1 MNTTSR
7 IGKIARLPHSI
18 REQLNLKLHDGIP
31 AKSILPWL
39 NSLPEVKAILAADFD
54 NRPISKQN
62 LSEWKHGGHRDWLLQ
77 YHASQFLQ
85 FLPSDVPRASSPAS
99 STGVPPTEF
108 EDATKSNPSS
118 VQSQNHPDEFTHH
131 ASRITSKLLLWTQ
144 LQYTTMARYIDSETD
159 PDRKWAALRQF
170 ANDISRL
177 RRSTLADD
185 YLQIQRDWLSLS
197 QSNTADKKEKEFW
210 KWTQRPDIE
219 KKLFPE
225 RRPGLTHEQ
234 LYQFEK
240 DCCLLDGPGPEIAE
254 LMAEVR
260 IAKKLLEL
268 RKAQEAE
275 ARAKAAPDYDPNRP
289 LPDTKVRLAGM
300 PFEELFPTIPEK
312 PLTQTHPDLD
322 DPDLDDSNG
331 HGAASALARAAGTAS
346 PQNPAENACPLP
358 TAEGQPTLRSLSS
371 KVLLT
376 EGGASDEG
384 GGEVEGT
391 FHQPSAH
398 DPEPSDSSYP
408 SDPRLPSVALLAKEG
423 PTQLAPPKL
432 PSEGGSNPV
441 KPSQTKSN
449 HPLPFEPD
457 ITHET
462 I

>member
-1 MNTTSR
+1 MNTTTR
-7 IGKIARLPHSI
+7 IGKIARLPHSL
-18 REQLNLKLHDGIP
+18 REQLNLRLHDHQP
-31 AKSILPWL
+31 HKTILPWL
-39 NSLPEVKAILAADFD
+39 NSLPEVIAILAAEFD
-54 NRPISKQN
+54 SRPITKQN
-62 LSEWKHGGHRDWLLQ
+62 LSEWKHGGFRDWLLQ
-77 YHASQFLQ
+77 YHASHFLCNADI
-85 FLPSDVPRASSPAS
+85 PVGAGSRRGSEPETVASEQPLTQYATRTTDPAS
-99 STGVPPTEF
+99 HPTLQR
-108 EDATKSNPSS
+108 SNAPTLQRDFPSL
-118 VQSQNHPDEFTHH
+118 TH
-131 ASRITSKLLLWTQ
+131 KLLLWTQ

-185 YLQIQRDWLSLS
+185 YLQIQRDWLAIG
-197 QSNTADKKEKEFW
+197 QSNTADRKEKEFW

-219 KKLFPE
+219 KKLFPN
-225 RRPGLTHEQ
+225 RRPGLTPEQ

-240 DCCLLDGPGPEIAE
+240 DTCLLDGPGPEIAE

-331 HGAASALARAAGTAS
+331 HGAASPLARAAGTAS
-346 PQNPAENACPLP
+346 PQDPAENASPLP
-358 TAEGQPTLRSLSS
+358 TAEGQPTLRS
-371 KVLLT
+371 
-376 EGGASDEG
+376 ASDQG

-408 SDPRLPSVALLAKEG
+408 SDKSD
-423 PTQLAPPKL
+423 
-432 PSEGGSNPV
+432 PV
-441 KPSQTKSN
+441 KPSQTQSN
-449 HPLPFEPD
+449 PVKPPPPL
-457 ITHET
+457 
-462 I
+462 